1 MSMSLA
7 TEILKIKNKPAKN
20 KIICKK
26 IKKDMKNEIIIRFS
40 AISHIPIYNL
50 ISGCRIPENRERN
63 FAAHLPAK
71 KNKI

>member
-1 MSMSLA
+1 MQ
-7 TEILKIKNKPAKN
+7 
-20 KIICKK
+20 K

-63 FAAHLPAK
+63 FVAHLPAK